1 MNLLHSFVAAA
12 ACAIV
17 TSHAGAQYPSKPVRI
32 IVPFPAG
39 GPADIIARAIAA
51 PLSQSLGQLVMVENK
66 PGADGQIAALETKKS
81 APDGHTLFMATP
93 SAFLQVPLLRKNP
106 PYDPVVDFTPISL
119 LGTYTFFLF
128 VHSSVPVNSV
138 EELIDYVRANPN
150 KLSYGTSTVTGLLAT
165 AQLLTRTK
173 TEMVQV
179 PYKGEAQ
186 AVLNLVTGRL
196 QVMFATPSSALPLV
210 NEGKLRVLAALLPQ
224 RSPLLPDVPTMAELG
239 YPQVS
244 VTPWGGFFGPAKLP
258 REITER
264 LAGEFNAIFARS
276 DVREQ
281 VGKHGLVIR
290 GSTPEELADF
300 LKKELDTWARAV
312 HDANLARE

>member
-1 MNLLHSFVAAA
+1 
-12 ACAIV
+12 
-17 TSHAGAQYPSKPVRI
+17 
-32 IVPFPAG
+32 
-39 GPADIIARAIAA
+39 
-51 PLSQSLGQLVMVENK
+51 MVENK

-81 APDGHTLFMATP
+81 APDGHTLFMGTS
-93 SAFLQVPLLRKNP
+93 SAMLQVPLLRKSP

-138 EELIDYVRANPN
+138 EELVDYVRANPN

-179 PYKGEAQ
+179 SYKGEAQ
-186 AVLNLVTGRL
+186 AVLDLAAGRL

-210 NEGKLRVLAALLPQ
+210 KEGKLRVLAALLPQ

-239 YPQVS
+239 HPEVS
-244 VTPWGGFFGPAKLP
+244 LTSWGGFFGPAKLP
-258 REITER
+258 KEITER
-264 LAGEFNAIFARS
+264 LASEFNAIFARS

-281 VGKHGLVIR
+281 VSKHGLVMR

-312 HDANLARE
+312 HDAKLARE